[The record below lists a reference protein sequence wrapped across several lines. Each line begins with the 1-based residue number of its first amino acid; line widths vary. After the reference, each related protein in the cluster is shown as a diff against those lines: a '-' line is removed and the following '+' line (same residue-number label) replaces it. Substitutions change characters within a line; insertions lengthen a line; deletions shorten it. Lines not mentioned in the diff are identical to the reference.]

1 MDLAYILFLGLAV
14 FVIPALGIIVLR
26 GILKREPYEFE
37 LIFMR
42 PGVDDHVK
50 IWGSSLEFKHEI
62 NKKEYEIEPD
72 RLYRIK
78 PGIRGKIWRWITG
91 VKESFLVIYQYKKT
105 KPISTPKVKISARIL
120 KEVHESRALGTAL
133 KSEFKIPMDLKKIAL
148 IIGFVVI
155 AAVVYVLVTGE
166 IAI

>member
-1 MDLAYILFLGLAV
+1 MEITYIFFMGLAV
-14 FVIPALGIIVLR
+14 LVIPTLGIIVLR
-26 GILKREPYEFE
+26 IILKREPYEFE

-42 PGVDDHVK
+42 PGVDDHEK
-50 IWGSSLEFKHEI
+50 IRGSSLDFEHEI
-62 NKKEYEIEPD
+62 DGKKYRIEPD

-78 PGIRGKIWRWITG
+78 PGIGGKIWRGITG
-91 VKESFLVIYQYKKT
+91 VKESFLVIYQHKKRN
-105 KPISTPKVKISARIL
+105 PISTPNVQISARIL

-133 KSEFKIPMDLKKIAL
+133 KSEFKVPMDLKKLAL

>member
-1 MDLAYILFLGLAV
+1 MDPAYILFLGLAV
-14 FVIPALGIIVLR
+14 IVIPALGLILLR
-26 GILKREPYEFE
+26 AVLKREPYAFE

-42 PGVDDHVK
+42 SGVDDHVK
-50 IWGSSLEFKHEI
+50 IRGSSLEFEHKI
-62 NKKEYEIEPD
+62 NGTKYTIEPD

-78 PGIRGKIWRWITG
+78 PGIGGKIWKWITG
-91 VKESFLVIYQYKKT
+91 VKESFLVIYQHKNT
-105 KPISTPKVKISARIL
+105 KPISTPKVQISARIL

>member
-1 MDLAYILFLGLAV
+1 MDPAYILFLGLAV
-14 FVIPALGIIVLR
+14 LVIPTLGIIILR
-26 GILKREPYEFE
+26 TIMKRDPYEFE

-42 PGVDDHVK
+42 PGIDDHVK
-50 IWGSSLEFKHEI
+50 IRGSSLDFTHEI
-62 NKKEYEIEPD
+62 NKKKYTIEPD

-78 PGIRGKIWRWITG
+78 PGIGGKIWKWITG
-91 VKESFLVIYQYKKT
+91 VKESFLVIYQHNKT

-133 KSEFKIPMDLKKIAL
+133 KSEFKMPMDLKKIAL